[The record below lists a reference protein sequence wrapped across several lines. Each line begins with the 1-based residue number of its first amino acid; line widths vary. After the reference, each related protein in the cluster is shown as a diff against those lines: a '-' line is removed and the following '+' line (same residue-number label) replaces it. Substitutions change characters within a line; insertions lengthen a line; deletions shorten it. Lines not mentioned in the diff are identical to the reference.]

1 MKTINYFSVFFSAI
15 VVAGIIMFLPSCSST
30 SGVSMEVLV
39 PAHITLPQTI
49 NKVAVVNR
57 SLPAK
62 GEGFVNFLEGFIS
75 GESIRGD
82 RDGSNNCIKGLVDK
96 LNNSP
101 RIGAVLVNYPQLKG
115 TGTRE
120 WPIPLDWTKVDS
132 ICTMYKSD
140 ALVVLETFDS
150 DILFKS
156 GKNLI
161 KQTINNKDT
170 LITEFFSDLK
180 INVNAGWRVY
190 DKVNRKILDEDNFID
205 EKDWQTKGATA
216 NESLGK
222 LPDKRD
228 AVNRAGIFAG
238 DQFGMRI
245 SPTWANVYRSYYV
258 RVKKENGFKNAK
270 KFVKQKNWEQA
281 VIIWTNLSKSADTK
295 IAGRAYYNLALAA
308 EMEGDLDKALNFAK
322 KSNDTYN
329 SSSSRS
335 YINVINTR
343 IMDQDKLKEQMGK

>member
-1 MKTINYFSVFFSAI
+1 MNILYEKLMKTINYFSVFFSAI

-180 INVNAGWRVY
+180 INVNAGWRVM
-190 DKVNRKILDEDNFID
+190 
-205 EKDWQTKGATA
+205 
-216 NESLGK
+216 
-222 LPDKRD
+222 
-228 AVNRAGIFAG
+228 AG
-238 DQFGMRI
+238 
-245 SPTWANVYRSYYV
+245 N
-258 RVKKENGFKNAK
+258 
-270 KFVKQKNWEQA
+270 
-281 VIIWTNLSKSADTK
+281 
-295 IAGRAYYNLALAA
+295 
-308 EMEGDLDKALNFAK
+308 DLF
-322 KSNDTYN
+322 
-329 SSSSRS
+329 R
-335 YINVINTR
+335 
-343 IMDQDKLKEQMGK
+343 G